1 MLREGGGGGTSPRF
15 FEGGWDT
22 CGSCVRRQEKETF
35 NVFVVEGLSVSRVIV
50 TQGQSADFTLV
61 FVSVVLFA
69 VGWPESGTRDVS
81 TRPLRFLSEFS
92 FPYQETNFRARTR
105 RKPHVWD
112 SDKLSKEG
120 WGADRTRDRVWD
132 LTVSPP
138 RRPSRCLPRT
148 PVRSQSRSI
157 PPVSDPR
164 EPTSRDW
171 LRGSSEVSVHTFFRV

>member
-69 VGWPESGTRDVS
+69 VG
-81 TRPLRFLSEFS
+81 
-92 FPYQETNFRARTR
+92 
-105 RKPHVWD
+105 
-112 SDKLSKEG
+112 
-120 WGADRTRDRVWD
+120 
-132 LTVSPP
+132 
-138 RRPSRCLPRT
+138 
-148 PVRSQSRSI
+148 
-157 PPVSDPR
+157 
-164 EPTSRDW
+164 
-171 LRGSSEVSVHTFFRV
+171 